1 MDCPLCKPK
10 ELSEKTLV
18 SIRVKPKIKTRNADI
33 MELSNKFEKMEI
45 KSVRVKPTNSTKNAD
60 IKSIK
65 NLMDKETETDGKP
78 SAMRR
83 LHPSL
88 PSKGEIINISSD
100 DSDYLDL

>member
-1 MDCPLCKPK
+1 
-10 ELSEKTLV
+10 
-18 SIRVKPKIKTRNADI
+18 

-45 KSVRVKPTNSTKNAD
+45 KSVRVKPTNSNKNAD
-60 IKSIK
+60 IMSMK
-65 NLMDKETETDGKP
+65 NFMDKETETDRKP

-88 PSKGEIINISSD
+88 PSKGEIIDISSN